1 MAHYPENLLNRGFK
15 MKNKIKTGV
24 VLASI
29 AAGVLAASLATAG
42 VSDVTNTMHNFGI
55 GGGSGAY
62 QSTQIN
68 EVCIFCHTP
77 HNAGKSQL
85 LWNKANMIGV
95 NAPTYRLYTSSK
107 SLSSTVRNASTFSSN
122 SPSLLCLG
130 CHDGKTAMNVLHSS
144 STGVAAGTDYP
155 AGAKLIA
162 TAQGGGGTTP
172 VTMPWALPDM
182 YGGVLPNM
190 NLGGTASNNQQ
201 GDDLTND
208 HPLGFDYNAAQL
220 EKPTALYAL
229 AQVGVRSTNK
239 IKFFGASNKL
249 ECTTC
254 HDPHVDT
261 TVNPEL
267 KPFLVMSN
275 SGSALCLSCHNK

>member
-1 MAHYPENLLNRGFK
+1 
-15 MKNKIKTGV
+15 MKNNFKTSII
-24 VLASI
+24 LASL
-29 AAGVLAASLATAG
+29 AAGVLAASFAMAG
-42 VSDVTNTMHNFGI
+42 VANVSNTMHNFAP

-77 HNAGKSQL
+77 HNAGKSQF
-85 LWNKANMIGV
+85 LWNKSNMIGV
-95 NAPTYRLYTSSK
+95 NAPSYRLYTSSK
-107 SLSSTVRNASTFSSN
+107 SLSNTVRKFSSFSAD

-144 STGVAAGTDYP
+144 STGTAAGSDYP
-155 AGAKLIA
+155 AGSKFID
-162 TAQGGGGTTP
+162 TVQGPGTLP
-172 VTMPWALPDM
+172 ITMPWAQPDM
-182 YGGVLPNM
+182 YGGTLPNM
-190 NLGGTASNNQQ
+190 NIGGTEGNYQQ

-208 HPLGFDYNAAQL
+208 HPLGFDYAAAQA
-220 EKPTALYAL
+220 EHNTSLYDIP
-229 AQVGVRSTNK
+229 QVGVRSANK
-239 IKFFGASNKL
+239 IKFFGTSNKL

-254 HDPHVDT
+254 HDPHVDS
-261 TVNPEL
+261 TVATEL